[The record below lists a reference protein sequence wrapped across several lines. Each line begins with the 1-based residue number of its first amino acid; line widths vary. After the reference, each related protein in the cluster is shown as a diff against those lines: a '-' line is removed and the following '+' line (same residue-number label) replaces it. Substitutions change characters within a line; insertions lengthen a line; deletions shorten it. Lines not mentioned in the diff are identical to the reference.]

1 MNLLNN
7 PQQRYGMSY
16 VLIASSPGDG
26 TVHESPGG
34 GAVLEEDIGK
44 GNDAETVHQPHTSL
58 CQGINSGI
66 ATGTS
71 GPTAGRPDVVQRDAV
86 ALGPTDELRLPPQMP
101 FRQGPMQPRRTE
113 VQRLR
118 ERPPLVLPH
127 VLVWSLPYPRRCTAV
142 RTNSY
147 QVAVLMMST

>member
-1 MNLLNN
+1 MNLLKN
-7 PQQRYGMSY
+7 PQQRYGVSY
-16 VLIASSPGDG
+16 VLIASPPGDS

-34 GAVLEEDIGK
+34 GAVLEEDSGK
-44 GNDAETVHQPHTSL
+44 GTEAETVHQPHTSL
-58 CQGINSGI
+58 RRGINSGI
-66 ATGTS
+66 AAGIS
-71 GPTAGRPDVVQRDAV
+71 GPPAGRPDVVQRDAI

-101 FRQGPMQPRRTE
+101 FRHEPMQPRRTE